1 MPHAVMATSPT
12 PAAGGVL
19 IAAGAIAGAAI
30 GLSMDQPTAGFLIGT
45 AIGVALSLLV
55 WWRGRR

>member
-1 MPHAVMATSPT
+1 MATSPT

-30 GLSMDQPTAGFLIGT
+30 GLSMDQPTVGFLIGT
-45 AIGVALSLLV
+45 ALGVALSLLV